1 MRYRIAFQRGI
12 LPGPKNKGNAMTC
25 TVVENIIQRAA
36 EISKR
41 ICLPET
47 GDDRVLQ
54 AAGTILEKNY
64 ARVVLLGDPDALTR
78 RAGQLGADIAEA
90 EIVNPADDPNRDAYV
105 QALHETRKHKGV
117 TKDQADEMLNHPVY
131 YGGQMV
137 AAGAV
142 DGMVAGSDCPT
153 ADTVRAALWGPG
165 LVEGC
170 KTVSSCSIMNTVVE
184 RFGVDGSV
192 IFADTGVVP
201 EPTTEQL
208 ADIAIAAGKACR
220 SLLSVEPMVAMISFS
235 TKGSA
240 DSPAV
245 EKVREATKLAQ
256 RRDPGFAIDGEM
268 QVDAA
273 VVESVGKKKA
283 PDSPVAGKANV
294 LVFPDLNCGNSAY
307 KLVERFGKATALGP
321 LLLGLA
327 KPINDLSRGC
337 SVDDIVLVTAITACQ
352 LD

>member
-1 MRYRIAFQRGI
+1 
-12 LPGPKNKGNAMTC
+12 MTC
-25 TVVENIIQRAA
+25 TVVENITQRAV

-54 AAGTILEKNY
+54 AAGEILSKKY
-64 ARVVLLGDPDALTR
+64 AQVVLLGDPDELKA
-78 RAGQLGADIAEA
+78 RAGKLGVDIGQA
-90 EIVNPADDPNRDAYV
+90 EIVNPADDPNRRRYV
-105 QALHETRKHKGV
+105 QALFEKRKHKGV
-117 TKDQADEMLNHPVY
+117 SEQQAEQMLQQPVY

-153 ADTVRAALWGPG
+153 ADTVRSALWGPG
-165 LVEGC
+165 LTEGC

-184 RFGVDGSV
+184 QFGVDGSV
-192 IFADTGVVP
+192 LFADTGVVP

-208 ADIAIAAGKACR
+208 ADIAIAAGKACP
-220 SLLSVEPMVAMISFS
+220 SLLGTEAIVAMISFS

-245 EKVREATKLAQ
+245 EKVRQATKMAQ
-256 RRDPGFAIDGEM
+256 DRDPGFAIDGEM

-273 VVESVGKKKA
+273 VVESIGKKKA

-307 KLVERFGKATALGP
+307 KLVERFGRATALGP
-321 LLLGLA
+321 MLLGLA

-352 LD
+352 ID